1 MCHYRGTERDPE
13 KELGNRAA
21 EDDEAMSGR
30 LAGKVAVV
38 TGAGSGIGRAA
49 AIRFA
54 REGAA
59 VVLLSRSAGPGE
71 AAAEEARAAGVGVG
85 GEAAFFQC
93 DVTVEAQVAAAYAD
107 AQKRHGRLD
116 VAFHAAGISGRRFGD
131 GPIDQCTEEGW
142 ETVIA
147 ANLTSVGRCC
157 RHAVRLMLDQGGGGS
172 IVNLAS
178 VLGIVGGDEGFATHA
193 YAASKGGIIS
203 LTRAMATFYAPRKIR
218 ANVVA
223 PGLIRTAMSLRAQG
237 DPAIAARLK
246 HLQPLS
252 GDFGTAEDVANAAL
266 YLASDEAAFLTGVV
280 LPVDGGW
287 TAQ

>member
-1 MCHYRGTERDPE
+1 MR
-13 KELGNRAA
+13 
-21 EDDEAMSGR
+21 GR
-30 LAGKVAVV
+30 LVGKVAVV

-54 REGAA
+54 EEGAT

-71 AAAEEARAAGVGVG
+71 EAADAARTGAAEAAGRRG
-85 GEAAFFQC
+85 GAGEGDGRAVAEFVRC
-93 DVTVEAQVAAAYAD
+93 DVTVEGQVADAYAGI
-107 AQKRHGRLD
+107 QRRHGRLD

-131 GPIDQCTEEGW
+131 GPIDACTEEGW

-147 ANLTSVGRCC
+147 ANLTSIGRCC
-157 RHAVRLMLDQGGGGS
+157 RHATRLMLAQEWGGS

-178 VLGIVGGDEGFATHA
+178 VLGMVGGDEGFATHA

-203 LTRAMATFYAPRKIR
+203 LTRAMATFYAPKRIR

-223 PGLIRTAMSLRAQG
+223 PGLIRTAMSARAQG
-237 DPAIAARLK
+237 DAAILARLK
-246 HLQPLS
+246 HLQPIS

>member
-1 MCHYRGTERDPE
+1 M
-13 KELGNRAA
+13 
-21 EDDEAMSGR
+21 GR

-38 TGAGSGIGRAA
+38 TGAGSGIGRATA
-49 AIRFA
+49 LRFA
-54 REGAA
+54 AEGAA
-59 VVLLSRSAGPGE
+59 VVLISRSPEPGEE
-71 AAAEEARAAGVGVG
+71 AAAEARAVG
-85 GEAAFFQC
+85 GEATFVRC
-93 DVTVEAQVAAAYAD
+93 DVTVEGQVAAAYAGV
-107 AQKRHGRLD
+107 RERYGRLD

-131 GPIDQCTEEGW
+131 GPIDACTEEGW

-157 RHAVRLMLDQGGGGS
+157 RHAVRLMLAQGGGGGS

-178 VLGIVGGDEGFATHA
+178 VLGMVGGDEGFATHA

-203 LTRAMATFYAPRKIR
+203 LTRAMATFYAPRRIR

-246 HLQPLS
+246 QLQPLS

-287 TAQ
+287 TAG

>member
-1 MCHYRGTERDPE
+1 M
-13 KELGNRAA
+13 
-21 EDDEAMSGR
+21 GR
-30 LAGKVAVV
+30 LSGKVAVV

-54 REGAA
+54 EEGAA

-71 AAAEEARAAGVGVG
+71 AAADAAS
-85 GEAAFFQC
+85 EAARRRGGKGDGNEGGSAEFVRC
-93 DVTVEAQVAAAYAD
+93 DVTVEAQVAAAYEGV
-107 AQKRHGRLD
+107 RGRYGRLD

-131 GPIDQCTEEGW
+131 GPIDSCTEEGW

-147 ANLTSVGRCC
+147 ANLTSIGRCC
-157 RHAVRLMLDQGGGGS
+157 RHAVRLMLDGGGGS

-178 VLGIVGGDEGFATHA
+178 VLGMVGGDEGFATHA

-203 LTRAMATFYAPRKIR
+203 LTRAMATFYAPRRIR

-223 PGLIRTAMSLRAQG
+223 PGLIRTAMSARAQG
-237 DPAIAARLK
+237 DAAILERLK
-246 HLQPLS
+246 SLQPLS

-287 TAQ
+287 TAG

>member
-1 MCHYRGTERDPE
+1 
-13 KELGNRAA
+13 
-21 EDDEAMSGR
+21 
-30 LAGKVAVV
+30 
-38 TGAGSGIGRAA
+38 
-49 AIRFA
+49 
-54 REGAA
+54 
-59 VVLLSRSAGPGE
+59 VLLSRSAGPGE
-71 AAAEEARAAGVGVG
+71 EAAEAARAAARRQGVADG
-85 GEAAFFQC
+85 GEATFVQC
-93 DVTVEAQVAAAYAD
+93 DVTVEAQVAAFYAGV
-107 AQKRHGRLD
+107 RERYGRLD

-131 GPIDQCTEEGW
+131 GPIDTCTEEGW

-147 ANLTSVGRCC
+147 ANLTSIGRCC
-157 RHAVRLMLDQGGGGS
+157 RHAVRLMLAQDGGGS

-223 PGLIRTAMSLRAQG
+223 PGLIRTAMSERAQG
-237 DPAIAARLK
+237 DPAIIERLK
-246 HLQPLS
+246 TLQPLS

>member
-1 MCHYRGTERDPE
+1 M
-13 KELGNRAA
+13 A
-21 EDDEAMSGR
+21 R
-30 LAGKVAVV
+30 LAGKIAVV

-54 REGAA
+54 EEGAA

-71 AAAEEARAAGVGVG
+71 EAAAEAARRRG
-85 GEAAFFQC
+85 GEATFVQC
-93 DVTVEAQVAAAYAD
+93 DVTVEAQVAAAYGWV
-107 AQKRHGRLD
+107 RERYGRLD

-131 GPIDQCTEEGW
+131 GSIDQCTEEGW

-147 ANLTSVGRCC
+147 ANLTSIGRCC
-157 RHAVRLMLDQGGGGS
+157 RHAVRLMLAQEGGGGS

-203 LTRAMATFYAPRKIR
+203 LTRAMATFYAPKGIR

-246 HLQPLS
+246 QLQPLS
-252 GDFGTAEDVANAAL
+252 GDFGTADDVANAAL

-287 TAQ
+287 TAH